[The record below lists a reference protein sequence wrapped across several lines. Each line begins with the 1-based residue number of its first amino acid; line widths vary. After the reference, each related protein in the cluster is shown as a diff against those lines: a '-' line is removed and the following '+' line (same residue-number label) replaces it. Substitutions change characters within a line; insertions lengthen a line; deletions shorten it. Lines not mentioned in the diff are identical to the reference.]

1 MTSDPFFSLPANSE
15 WNALI
20 GSQGSS
26 VNYADGYIEAALDLA
41 NLIINE
47 QRIGQ
52 RDTLVLPILYNARHA
67 IELHLKLVI
76 GVFVEVGILRSGHVP
91 NHDIASHHRF
101 LVEIKIPDLTF
112 RCLLR
117 ELQPFVESLAKV
129 DDDGQELR
137 YSTNRDGQKSLEDRA
152 LVNIVVIRD
161 SLVVLKDVLERFKYH
176 AFDHRD
182 EFPTETHTSFL
193 SRKDLYALARTLPK
207 KEMWSEPDFDRCKAA
222 MMKHFDIGSRQF
234 SIAVNTIQD
243 RRELKAIIGVE
254 TPLIHLSDESAIFLA
269 NQWRFIHPRRE
280 ESELGIDYFNR
291 NFDEIFARR
300 DVEKSAL
307 DAILATLG
315 PDELADAETI
325 YYLARNRDYPEYYE
339 SNLDCKRKEYRAS
352 GKLDIEL
359 FNLMHKT
366 NFLSAFT
373 DGVAMLGRMDLSEK
387 LRHI

>member
-20 GSQGSS
+20 GTQGSS

-76 GVFVEVGILRSGHVP
+76 GLFVGVGVLKSGHVP

-101 LVEIKIPDLTF
+101 LIDAKIPDLTF
-112 RCLLR
+112 RCLLE
-117 ELQPFVESLAKV
+117 ELQPFVDSLAKV

-152 LVNIVVIRD
+152 LVNIAVIRE
-161 SLVVLKDVLERFKYH
+161 SLAVLKDSLERFKYH
-176 AFDHRD
+176 AIDHCD
-182 EFPTETHTSFL
+182 DFHTGTQTSYL

-207 KEMWSEPDFDRCKAA
+207 KEMWSEPDFDKCKAA

-234 SIAVNTIQD
+234 SIALNTILN

-254 TPLIHLSDESAIFLA
+254 TPLIYVSDESAIFLA
-269 NQWRFIHPRRE
+269 TQWRLIHPPRE
-280 ESELGIDYFNR
+280 QSELGIDYFNR
-291 NFDEIFARR
+291 DFEEIFARQK
-300 DVEKSAL
+300 VEKSAI

-315 PDELADAETI
+315 PDELADAETV
-325 YYLARNRDYPEYYE
+325 YYLARNRDYPEHYE
-339 SNLDCKRKEYRAS
+339 SNLDSKKKEYRAS
-352 GKLDIEL
+352 GKLDMEVL
-359 FNLMHKT
+359 NLMHKT

-373 DGVAMLGRMDLSEK
+373 HGVAMLGRMDLSEK